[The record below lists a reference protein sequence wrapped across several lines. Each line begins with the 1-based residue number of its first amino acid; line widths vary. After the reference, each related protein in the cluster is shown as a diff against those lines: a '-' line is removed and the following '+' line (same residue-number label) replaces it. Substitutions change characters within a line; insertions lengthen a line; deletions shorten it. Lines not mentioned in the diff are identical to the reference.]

1 MLHVAIMGELIP
13 VAHRMFGEKLR
24 EMVMKGE
31 LAPELSNVLARV
43 PGRVAENLRRFQMHV
58 EGVQQGN
65 NHQTK
70 HKSPPWVHRGN
81 DC

>member
-1 MLHVAIMGELIP
+1 MLHAAIMGELIP
-13 VAHRMFGEKLR
+13 VAHRMFGKKLR
-24 EMVMKGE
+24 KPVMKGK
-31 LAPELSNVLARV
+31 LAPELPDVLARV

-65 NHQTK
+65 NHQTE
-70 HKSPPWVHRGN
+70 HKSPPRVHRGN